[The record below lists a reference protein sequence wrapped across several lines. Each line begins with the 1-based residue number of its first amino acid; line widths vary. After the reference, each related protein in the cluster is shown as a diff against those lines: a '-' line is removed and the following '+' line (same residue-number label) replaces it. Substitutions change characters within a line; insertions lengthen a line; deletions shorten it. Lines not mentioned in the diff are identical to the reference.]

1 MSTADLPLP
10 RASPRASLKVE
21 WALLL
26 VLAVAAVAVGQHPRR
41 GVDFRVYLTAAE
53 RFREGTDLYRA
64 EDGTMPFKY
73 APVTA
78 PLFLPFTVVPPRV
91 AVALWNL
98 GSVLAL
104 AAVSVLTRRARPT
117 PGSPS
122 GSGEATPWPWAPVL
136 ATLALLPAFSF
147 EIFYGQVDAV
157 LLWLLVLAAVGSE
170 RGRAWG
176 PGAAFAVACLLK
188 PPAALLGLFFLWRR
202 HWRVVGTT
210 ALFGAVLV
218 LPTLIRYGWAGT
230 LSQLQAWT
238 ETLARTTPPWALG
251 HNPQGLPTLLMSLV
265 LPPESLPPSGAM
277 SLAQAVAL
285 GLFVAALLWA
295 RPGPVDLLAFGCLGV
310 TLLSPLAWRANY
322 LLAWP
327 LIRAALEGRSR
338 INGALVGLVALTG
351 MLVSDTVL
359 GPELARQVLLT
370 RPFAWVYTALLVALL
385 WQTRRRG
392 SPIAVLPDNAVTH
405 LPRGFPNARGS

>member
-1 MSTADLPLP
+1 MSTAEPA
-10 RASPRASLKVE
+10 RRHASLKVE

-41 GVDFRVYLTAAE
+41 GADFRVYLTAAE

-78 PLFLPFTVVPPRV
+78 PLFLPFTAVPPRA

-104 AAVSVLTRRARPT
+104 AAVSVLTRRAVPA
-117 PGSPS
+117 
-122 GSGEATPWPWAPVL
+122 SGEATPWRWAPVL
-136 ATLALLPAFSF
+136 ATAVLLPAFSF

-157 LLWLLVLAAVGSE
+157 LLWLLVLAAVGAE
-170 RGRAWG
+170 RGRVWG

-188 PPAALLGLFFLWRR
+188 PPAALLGLFFLARR

-210 ALFGAVLV
+210 ALFGVLLV
-218 LPTLIRYGWAGT
+218 LPTLGRYGWTGT
-230 LSQLQAWT
+230 LSQLRDWT
-238 ETLARTTPPWALG
+238 EILARTTPPWALG
-251 HNPQGLPTLLMSLV
+251 HNPQGLPTLLLSLV
-265 LPPESLPPSGAM
+265 LPPESLPPPGAM
-277 SLAQAVAL
+277 TWAQVVAL
-285 GLFVAALLWA
+285 GLFVVALVWA
-295 RPGPVDLLAFGCLGV
+295 RPGPVELLAFCCLGV

-327 LIRAALEGRSR
+327 VIRAALEGRSR
-338 INGALVGLVALTG
+338 LGQACVAGVALIG
-351 MLVSDTVL
+351 MAVSDAVL
-359 GPELARQVLLT
+359 GAELARRVLLF
-370 RPFAWVYTALLVALL
+370 RPFAVAYSALLIALL
-385 WQTRRRG
+385 WQTRRHG
-392 SPIAVLPDNAVTH
+392 TPTAVLSDKAVTH
-405 LPRGFPNARGS
+405 LPRNFLNARGS

>member
-1 MSTADLPLP
+1 MIVADPP
-10 RASPRASLKVE
+10 RRRASLKVE

-78 PLFLPFTVVPPRV
+78 PLFLPFTAVPPRA

-104 AAVSVLTRRARPT
+104 AAVSVLTRRAAPA
-117 PGSPS
+117 P
-122 GSGEATPWPWAPVL
+122 GEAAAWPWAPVL
-136 ATLALLPAFSF
+136 ATAVLLPAFSF
-147 EIFYGQVDAV
+147 EFFYGQVDAV
-157 LLWLLVLAAVGSE
+157 LLWLLVVAAVGAE
-170 RGRAWG
+170 RGRVWS

-188 PPAALLGLFFLWRR
+188 PPAALLGLFFLARR

-210 ALFGAVLV
+210 ALFGVLLV
-218 LPTLIRYGWAGT
+218 MPTLIRYGWEGT
-230 LSQLQAWT
+230 LSQVHDWT
-238 ETLARTTPPWALG
+238 RTLARTTPPWALG
-251 HNPQGLPTLLMSLV
+251 HNPQGLPTLLLSLV
-265 LPPESLPPSGAM
+265 LPPESLPPAGAM
-277 SLAQAVAL
+277 TLAQAVAV
-285 GLFVAALLWA
+285 GLFVVALLWA

-322 LLAWP
+322 VLAWP

-338 INGALVGLVALTG
+338 SGQALVALVALTG
-351 MLVSDTVL
+351 ILVSETVL
-359 GPELARQVLLT
+359 GAELARSVLLT
-370 RPFAWVYTALLVALL
+370 RPFAWAYTALLLTLL

-392 SPIAVLPDNAVTH
+392 APTAVLPDGAVTH
-405 LPRGFPNARGS
+405 LPREFPNARAS